1 MLLLSPSCYDLLAQD
16 IASPYHFFPMDEL
29 ELPTP
34 QEKFL
39 EAFHDGRLEDAQ
51 LFVPEL
57 HAADLAGIFEQLSE
71 DDRPDLV
78 KLVPED
84 EFAEFIHQLPPSDAS
99 DILGQY
105 PDSTLAKILDDL
117 PDDTIVDLLQEMSA
131 DQRGHTFH
139 LLSDERRKAARR
151 LLRFAEDTAGGRM
164 TTAYASVRE
173 DITVREAIAQL
184 VSIKD
189 ETEVLARIYVID
201 DEGRIL
207 GKVRL
212 RDLTFADPN
221 VMIADINDHDT
232 RAVLTDAD
240 QEKAVR
246 VMLKYDLMT
255 LPVVDEEGRLLGV
268 ITHDDAL
275 DIQQEES
282 TEDLERQSGIA
293 GDTPDE
299 TYLNTTVLR
308 HVRRR
313 IGWIISLAFVSL
325 VAGYLIYSFQNVL
338 GSVFVL
344 SIYMPMVVAAGGNT
358 GGQAATMVIRAMSIG
373 ELTPT
378 EFLRVA
384 GKELRVG
391 LLLGA
396 ALGVAMAVQ
405 ICWFMPA
412 GSTLPPDISNFK
424 FALVV
429 GLALLCQ
436 ITASTL
442 IGATLPIG
450 AKIAKLDPAVMSS
463 PAITSTVDATGLL
476 IYFNLAKVILGIG

>member
-1 MLLLSPSCYDLLAQD
+1 
-16 IASPYHFFPMDEL
+16 
-29 ELPTP
+29 
-34 QEKFL
+34 
-39 EAFHDGRLEDAQ
+39 
-51 LFVPEL
+51 
-57 HAADLAGIFEQLSE
+57 
-71 DDRPDLV
+71 
-78 KLVPED
+78 
-84 EFAEFIHQLPPSDAS
+84 
-99 DILGQY
+99 
-105 PDSTLAKILDDL
+105 
-117 PDDTIVDLLQEMSA
+117 
-131 DQRGHTFH
+131 
-139 LLSDERRKAARR
+139 
-151 LLRFAEDTAGGRM
+151 
-164 TTAYASVRE
+164 
-173 DITVREAIAQL
+173 
-184 VSIKD
+184 
-189 ETEVLARIYVID
+189 
-201 DEGRIL
+201 
-207 GKVRL
+207 
-212 RDLTFADPN
+212 
-221 VMIADINDHDT
+221 
-232 RAVLTDAD
+232 
-240 QEKAVR
+240 
-246 VMLKYDLMT
+246 
-255 LPVVDEEGRLLGV
+255 
-268 ITHDDAL
+268 
-275 DIQQEES
+275 
-282 TEDLERQSGIA
+282 LERQSGIA

-405 ICWFMPA
+405 ICWFMPS
-412 GSTLPPDISNFK
+412 GSTLPPNISHFK